1 MTAPKAAGEASRPYV
16 FCHMLT
22 SLDGK
27 IMGDF
32 MATANGSEAGE
43 VFCDLVF
50 SAKRFYRHQGWL
62 SGRVTTDDNFT
73 FFEKPALPES
83 FAPVPAGDFVAARTG
98 MYYVPINPKGRLG
111 WKENALTYAGV
122 TAHVVEVLTEEAS
135 EAYRAF
141 LRGLGISYVIAG
153 RSALDAPLA
162 LAKLREKFGVETLML
177 GGGVLNWSFIRQGL
191 CDEVSV
197 VLSASADASPE
208 TPALFTAREGLSQA
222 APVDFELIGAEKRSR
237 NTLWLRYRTGEILGR

>member
-1 MTAPKAAGEASRPYV
+1 M
-16 FCHMLT
+16 
-22 SLDGK
+22 
-27 IMGDF
+27 
-32 MATANGSEAGE
+32 
-43 VFCDLVF
+43 
-50 SAKRFYRHQGWL
+50 
-62 SGRVTTDDNFT
+62 TTDDNFT

-98 MYYVPINPKGRLG
+98 MYYVPIDPKGRLG

-177 GGGVLNWSFIRQGL
+177 GGGVLNWSL

>member
-98 MYYVPINPKGRLG
+98 MYYVPIDPKGRLG

-177 GGGVLNWSFIRQGL
+177 GGGVLNWSL

-222 APVDFELIGAEKRSR
+222 APVDFELIGAESMSARASRKR
-237 NTLWLRYRTGEILGR
+237 GRPG